1 MANTLV
7 SGASVPANGQAGIV
21 AALNSVGGNQG
32 IDPAAIAGM
41 IHMESVWDTKAKTGQ
56 YIGLTQVGPELLVDM
71 GLTRQEFLD
80 LSAPK
85 QIRAYRTWLEHYN
98 FKGKLAN
105 LGIVLTSSP
114 LARQAAFIQGMQFSP
129 NGMAWKVAFA
139 NGDYSV
145 KTTPHPQAAALGDTS
160 IRDMTNYYRGFF
172 QQRPPVYA

>member
-1 MANTLV
+1 MANKLV
-7 SGASVPANGQAGIV
+7 SGASVPTNGQAGIV

-41 IHMESVWDTKAKTGQ
+41 IHMESVWKTTAVTGK
-56 YIGLTQVGPELLVDM
+56 YIGLTQVGPEIPKKL
-71 GLTRQEFLD
+71 GLTRQQFLA

-85 QIRAYRTWLEHYN
+85 QISAYGTWLDYYE
-98 FKGKLAN
+98 FKKKLVN
-105 LGIVLTSSP
+105 LGIVLTNSP

-129 NGMAWKVAFA
+129 NGTAWKIAFV

-160 IRDMTNYYRGFF
+160 IADMEAYYKGFF
-172 QQRPPVYA
+172 KKNPAVYA